1 VSWPWPTTTLG
12 SYQDPGLPRRHR
24 RPTIQPHLFGILV
37 AAAVL
42 LAFDAAR
49 PRSAPVAAG
58 EDDPLRSRQT
68 VQPVPSASLADFV
81 AEMHRILKTQR
92 ERLIQI
98 ATGVFPAPSGTS
110 ALSNQLVD
118 QRVTTMGANA
128 AYKDAKLSR
137 EIAEIAILE
146 YSDGIFVQDGAVAEG
161 ELMLA
166 RSEVS
171 RKRAAPDELINQLAR
186 IERASKGSARELAVE
201 FGLRDSI
208 VDAKRRE
215 RKARIEVA
223 KAEAK
228 LNLLNEFAKPI
239 RLRELQAEVEAT
251 RAEELEKRAA
261 YEFEM
266 AKGKRSDVDVRHEK
280 LDKRALDELKVARQK
295 MLAARA
301 GKDYQPADAIELMKA
316 LAREFENSVPPGKE
330 RVISVIESAIAVE
343 QQIRAKLIEAATDE
357 KLGSTLQEDI
367 RGLTAQL
374 QAIIEEAEFEL
385 SALKLDYLKPR
396 IHREASPAE
405 SRAK

>member
-1 VSWPWPTTTLG
+1 
-12 SYQDPGLPRRHR
+12 
-24 RPTIQPHLFGILV
+24 
-37 AAAVL
+37 
-42 LAFDAAR
+42 
-49 PRSAPVAAG
+49 
-58 EDDPLRSRQT
+58 
-68 VQPVPSASLADFV
+68 
-81 AEMHRILKTQR
+81 
-92 ERLIQI
+92 
-98 ATGVFPAPSGTS
+98 
-110 ALSNQLVD
+110 
-118 QRVTTMGANA
+118 MGANA